1 MVRFAKFIMIAG
13 IFWVLVSAILLGYLN
28 NSSAEYWVDVL
39 NMVLGGVM
47 IFTAVLYL
55 KITANK
61 ERKEVMK

>member
-1 MVRFAKFIMIAG
+1 MVRFAKLIMIAG

-28 NSSAEYWVDVL
+28 ISSAEYWVDVL